1 MQAAHGA
8 PLDRTAALLERAFRL
23 ALALN
28 GHMGP
33 RAAEDHAVPAGV
45 FAEFVI
51 ARELVALLDEARV
64 SLLSLRTERPA
75 PSDDAGVA

>member
-1 MQAAHGA
+1 M
-8 PLDRTAALLERAFRL
+8 

-28 GHMGP
+28 GRIGP
-33 RAAEDHAVPAGV
+33 REAEDHDFPAGV

-64 SLLSLRTERPA
+64 SLLSLRTERPVQ
-75 PSDDAGVA
+75 SNDANVA